1 MINLAIQTAEQKE
14 GFAVLDDEKVL
25 AEVYMEEHD
34 RTSEALGKR
43 INETLKDLKITT
55 DEVDFLT
62 LVTGPGS
69 FTGLKVGAA
78 YAKGFAFGR
87 NIKVV
92 PVTSF
97 EVLVEQVEK
106 DGIVA
111 TCLFARNLRAYC
123 TIYNKSDESLNV
135 LQEPSVDT
143 IESLLKD
150 YKNKDIIIAGSAV
163 TEYSAELKELG
174 FNNFAKENTLKPS
187 TAGIIGFRKFEEAVD
202 AFEIQPYYLAEPGI
216 TLKKK

>member
-1 MINLAIQTAEQKE
+1 MINLAIQTAEQTE
-14 GFAVLDDEKVL
+14 GFAILEDEKVL
-25 AEVYMEEHD
+25 AEVYMEEHE
-34 RTSEALGKR
+34 RTSEALGKQ
-43 INETLKDLKITT
+43 INKVFKNLKVTPD
-55 DEVDFLT
+55 DVDFLT

-78 YAKGFAFGR
+78 YAKGFAFGGD
-87 NIKVV
+87 IKIV
-92 PVTSF
+92 PVASF
-97 EVLVEQVEK
+97 EVLAEQVEQ

-123 TIYNKSDESLNV
+123 IIYNKSDKSLNI

-143 IESLLKD
+143 IDNLLKD
-150 YKNKDIIIAGSAV
+150 YKSKDIIIAGSAV

-174 FNNFAKENTLKPS
+174 FNNFAKENIMKPS
-187 TAGIIGFRKFEEAVD
+187 SAGIIGFRKLESAVD